1 MKNFIQSKSAGT
13 PNYVGWIRSNLNFN
27 VILGGEEQKTQN
39 REVCIIVYSGFFS
52 CSDSRQV
59 K

>member
-39 REVCIIVYSGFFS
+39 REVCIIVYSGFFFLQ
-52 CSDSRQV
+52 R
-59 K
+59 